1 VSEVLL
7 EARGVSRHYRV
18 GRHQSVRAV
27 EDVSLT
33 LTAGETVGLV
43 GESGCGKSTL
53 GRLLLGLEPLS
64 AGEVAFDGTPLREV
78 SGLPGEAQ
86 IVFQDPFASLN
97 PRLTVAQALG
107 EVLAVHRICPNAERD
122 AHVADLLDRV
132 GLAPDTAGRRAHELS
147 GGQRQRV
154 VIARALAV
162 GPRLIVADEAVSAL
176 DVSIQ
181 AQILNLFS
189 RLQDELGLTYLFI
202 SHDLSVIRH
211 VSRRVLVMYLGR
223 IVESGDTAALFARPR
238 HPYTRGLLAS
248 VPTLDPPDPAAPR
261 LLRGDVP
268 DPMDP
273 PAGCAFHPRCPLA
286 TDRCRTELPLLRELA
301 GGGTAACHHT
311 GDGVPGALLTE

>member
-1 VSEVLL
+1 VSEALL
-7 EARGVSRHYRV
+7 EARGVSRHYRI

-53 GRLLLGLEPLS
+53 GRMLLGLEPLS
-64 AGEVAFDGTPLREV
+64 AGEVAFDGTPLRDV
-78 SGLPGEAQ
+78 ARLPGEAQ

-97 PRLTVAQALG
+97 PRLTVGQALG
-107 EVLAVHRICPNAERD
+107 EVLAVHRVCPAAERD
-122 AHVADLLDRV
+122 AHVADLLERV
-132 GLAPDTAGRRAHELS
+132 GLARETAGRRAHELS

-223 IVESGDTAALFARPR
+223 IVESGDTAELFARPR

-248 VPTLDPPDPAAPR
+248 VPTLDPPDPSAPR
-261 LLRGDVP
+261 QLRGDVP

-286 TDRCRTELPLLRELA
+286 TERCRTELPLLRDVPE
-301 GGGTAACHHT
+301 GGTVACHHT
-311 GDGVPGALLTE
+311 DHVPPPAC